1 MIEIH
6 LMIMMVMML
15 MITDDDDDD
24 YKKIKFYQMHWS
36 FILKFC
42 SYYIMLVRR
51 NQLMTTFL
59 TTFKSTCI
67 SFFHSEYQ

>member
-24 YKKIKFYQMHWS
+24 DDDDDYKKIKFYQMHWS
-36 FILKFC
+36 FTLKFC

-51 NQLMTTFL
+51 NQ
-59 TTFKSTCI
+59 
-67 SFFHSEYQ
+67 